1 MSKKPCP
8 YIPFI
13 FAFILLAGCT
23 QPTPTAIPSPTSV
36 PTPTSTP
43 TALPCTLL
51 HVQATPEALGAEF
64 GERGH
69 VTGPADAAVTI
80 VVFSDY
86 QCPACAVVA
95 ASLKL
100 IRMTH
105 AGDVRLVLVNT
116 PLSDRDKDNLATQ
129 AVEAAD
135 LQGKFWE
142 MHDLLFEKQAD
153 WSALA
158 PADFEKWLLQQA
170 ENLGMDP
177 VQFQADA
184 NGETVANRLQQAVQI
199 SADQAIVPPIL
210 FVNSSSRYTGLANYA
225 SLDTVVRMEALSARQ
240 FSSCPA
246 WLIDPLKQYI
256 AILHTAKGDMS
267 IQLFPDKAPE
277 AVNNFIF
284 LARSGWYNDITFY
297 KMIPN
302 SLVMSGDPSETG
314 LGNPGY
320 IFKTEIPANL
330 QFDRPGILAMDNN
343 GPNTNGSR
351 FLITLAP
358 AAESNGQ
365 FTIFGKVLTGMDVLY
380 SLSPRNSLPG
390 DILPEGDKLISI
402 TIHEH

>member
-1 MSKKPCP
+1 MPNKPSP

-13 FAFILLAGCT
+13 LSFILLVGCAQT
-23 QPTPTAIPSPTSV
+23 TPTAIPSPTSK

-43 TALPCTLL
+43 TALPCTVL
-51 HVQATPEALGAEF
+51 HAQATPEALGAEF

-95 ASLKL
+95 ANLKM
-100 IRMTH
+100 IRLTH
-105 AGDVRLVLVNT
+105 AEDVRVVLVNT
-116 PLSDRDKDNLATQ
+116 PISDRDKDKQATQ

-135 LQGKFWE
+135 MQGKFWE
-142 MHDLLFEKQAD
+142 MHDLLFEKQPD
-153 WSALA
+153 WSALV
-158 PADFEKWLLQQA
+158 PADFENWLIQQA

-177 VQFQADA
+177 DKFQADA
-184 NGETVANRLQQAVQI
+184 SGETVANRLQQALQI

-240 FSSCPA
+240 FSNCPA
-246 WLIDPLKQYI
+246 WVVDPLKQYI
-256 AILHTAKGDMS
+256 ATLRTAKGDVS

-297 KMIPN
+297 KVIPN

-320 IFKTEIPANL
+320 IFETEIPASL
-330 QFDRPGILAMDNN
+330 HFDRPGMLAMDNN

-365 FTIFGKVLTGMDVLY
+365 FTIIGKVLSGMDVLY
-380 SLSPRNSLPG
+380 SLSPRNSQPG
-390 DILPEGDKLISI
+390 DILPEGDSLISI
-402 TIHEH
+402 TIQEH